1 MTAEPPRR
9 AALDWRDLAPEPAW
23 HECDCR
29 FCELDGD
36 QEPIQWP
43 LLVRAEVRDGEYVGE
58 YVTDRF
64 LMVRADLA
72 PIPDEY
78 EATTPQVAN
87 ATNLL
92 CSLAAVTDE
101 PPHGSQHFRW
111 STLKALALTGWDLR
125 LIEGSD
131 KRVAVVDA
139 EGNPIGV
146 TIAATRTCDD
156 ERSPDFTRPY
166 SDHQIQSF
174 RPDRGEA

>member
-1 MTAEPPRR
+1 MARKTT
-9 AALDWRDLAPEPAW
+9 LDWRDLAPEPEW

-29 FCELDGD
+29 FCDLGGD
-36 QEPIQWP
+36 QEPVQWP
-43 LLVRAEVRDGEYVGE
+43 LLVRAEVREGEFVGE

-72 PIPDEY
+72 PIPNEY

-87 ATNLL
+87 ATKLL

-125 LIEGSD
+125 VIQNSD
-131 KRVAVVDA
+131 KRVAVVD
-139 EGNPIGV
+139 GGGVPIGV
-146 TIAATRTCDD
+146 TIIASRTCDD
-156 ERSPDFTRPY
+156 LGRADFTRPY
-166 SDHQIQSF
+166 SDHLES
-174 RPDRGEA
+174 RSVDPSDGEA